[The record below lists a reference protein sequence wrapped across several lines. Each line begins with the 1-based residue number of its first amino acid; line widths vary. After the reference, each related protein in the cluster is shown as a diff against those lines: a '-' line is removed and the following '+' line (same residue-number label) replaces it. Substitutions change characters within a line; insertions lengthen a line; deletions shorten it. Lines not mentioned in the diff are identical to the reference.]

1 MSKYYFNENPQV
13 RHWMGKCAKLEQE
26 IDILHE
32 QLKASEVCL
41 ECWFK
46 EIQELKE
53 RVEFFNALPW
63 YKKIFFKFKI

>member
-1 MSKYYFNENPQV
+1 MSGYYFNENPQV

-26 IDILHE
+26 IDMLNE
-32 QLKASEVCL
+32 QLRASEVCL
-41 ECWFK
+41 EFWFK

-63 YKKIFFKFKI
+63 YKRMFLNFKL